1 MLTES
6 QIIVTAQ
13 EIACRVQSGG
23 IVWCCG
29 NGGSAAQ
36 ADHFAAELVGRLHR
50 NRPPIAAVSL
60 CGQGGAVPTCI
71 ANDFGFDEI
80 FSRQLE
86 ALAKPGDVLIAIST
100 SGSSENVLRA
110 IQSARA
116 KGAHVVGLCGAS
128 GMHVRCDE
136 LISVSCLAT
145 WDVQDEHSAI
155 CHRLAHYIERF
166 VFHDRN

>member
-6 QIIVTAQ
+6 QIILVAQ
-13 EIACRVQSGG
+13 EIASRVKAGG

-71 ANDFGFDEI
+71 GNDFGFDEI

-86 ALAKPGDVLIAIST
+86 ALARPGDVLLAIST

-110 IQSARA
+110 ILAARA
-116 KGAHVVGLCGAS
+116 KGTHVVGLCGQN
-128 GMHVRCDE
+128 GMQVRCDE
-136 LISVSCLAT
+136 QICAPCAST
-145 WDVQDEHSAI
+145 WDVQDEHSAV

-166 VFHDRN
+166 VFPDRN

>member
-1 MLTES
+1 MLTEG

-13 EIACRVQSGG
+13 EIASRVMSGG

-50 NRPPIAAVSL
+50 DRPPIAAVSL

-71 ANDFGFDEI
+71 GNDFGFDEI

-86 ALAKPGDVLIAIST
+86 ALARPGDVLLAIST
-100 SGSSENVLRA
+100 SGTSENVLRA
-110 IQSARA
+110 ILAARA
-116 KGAHVVGLCGAS
+116 KGAHVVGLCGQN
-128 GMHVRCDE
+128 GMQVRCDAT
-136 LISVSCLAT
+136 ICAPCLST
-145 WDVQDEHSAI
+145 WDIQDEHSAI
-155 CHRLAHYIERF
+155 CHRLAHYIERS
-166 VFHDRN
+166 VFPDNN